1 MDFLVEIFIHRFVD
15 NCCVSLF
22 LLISASEFQGQG
34 NTVQRTDHNMLEE
47 ENDRMVDHL
56 SSKVQALKSVLFYM
70 HSLADVVR
78 KWNIDIC
85 KLQSYYLKD
94 FNFYGLPN
102 AYPQGMTWILSKE
115 AEKKLTPSDL
125 VNDFCYA
132 GEGGGHKH
140 TTRMTP
146 ILDKGLCKHY

>member
-1 MDFLVEIFIHRFVD
+1 M
-15 NCCVSLF
+15 SLF

-78 KWNIDIC
+78 K
-85 KLQSYYLKD
+85 
-94 FNFYGLPN
+94 
-102 AYPQGMTWILSKE
+102 
-115 AEKKLTPSDL
+115 
-125 VNDFCYA
+125 
-132 GEGGGHKH
+132 
-140 TTRMTP
+140 
-146 ILDKGLCKHY
+146 